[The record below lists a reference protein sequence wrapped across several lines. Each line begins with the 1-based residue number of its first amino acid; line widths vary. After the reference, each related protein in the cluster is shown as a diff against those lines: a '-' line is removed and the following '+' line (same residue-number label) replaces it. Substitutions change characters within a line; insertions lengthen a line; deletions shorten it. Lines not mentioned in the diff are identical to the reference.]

1 MHFLGSCVERT
12 MRSDRVAIIGGGIG
26 GLAAAAAL
34 ATHGLDVSLYEAL
47 PHLGG
52 KIRRLPP
59 QTTSD
64 AQAATQLPEIDTGP
78 TVFTMRWVFEELFA
92 EAGTSLASHLDLTPL
107 DVLARHG
114 WRTSATLDLFAD
126 AARSEEAIGQ
136 FAGAAEARGFRRFC
150 ERAARVYGH
159 LDETFMRQPEP
170 RFDKLAFNLA
180 FRPTALWDISPY
192 TTLWSA
198 LGAFFSDP
206 RLLQLFGRYA
216 TYCGSSPFS
225 APATLMLVAH
235 VEQCGVWRIAGGMSA
250 LAHAVAALA
259 REKGARIATSA
270 PVAEILCDRDGVTGL
285 KLASGEVVEADAVI
299 CNGDIAGLASGGLGT
314 EAQRLVRPGARDER
328 SLSALTWVL
337 TARTGGFPLSRHNV
351 FFSDDYRSEFDDIF
365 GRRALPRAPTI
376 YLCAETRDGHA
387 DDSMEA
393 DDRLLCLV
401 NAPADGDRQTISD
414 EDIAQCRK
422 TVERRLEAQG
432 LDLEVTSAW
441 SLTGSPQI
449 FDRMFPATGGAL
461 YGPATHGWSA
471 SFARAGSRTR
481 LPGLYLAGGSVHP
494 GPGVPM
500 AALSGR
506 MAAAQLMA
514 DLTLRKRFHPT
525 ATRGGTS
532 TR

>member
-1 MHFLGSCVERT
+1 
-12 MRSDRVAIIGGGIG
+12 MRGDRVAIIGGGIG
-26 GLAAAAAL
+26 GLAAAASL
-34 ATHGLDVSLYEAL
+34 ATHGLDVRLFEAL

-52 KIRRLPP
+52 KIRQVAPAGAAAA
-59 QTTSD
+59 D
-64 AQAATQLPEIDTGP
+64 APGIDMGIDTGIDTGP

-92 EAGTSLASHLDLTPL
+92 EAGTSLGSHLDLAPL
-107 DVLARHG
+107 DILARHA
-114 WRTSATLDLFAD
+114 WRSSGPLDLYAD
-126 AARSEEAIGQ
+126 AARSEDAIGA

-159 LDETFMRQPEP
+159 LDESFMRQPEP
-170 RFDKLAFNLA
+170 RFDKLAVSLA

-198 LGAFFSDP
+198 LGTFFSDP

-216 TYCGSSPFS
+216 TYCGSSPFL

-250 LAHAVAALA
+250 LAQAVADIATD
-259 REKGARIATSA
+259 KGARLHTHTR
-270 PVAEILCDRDGVTGL
+270 VVEILSDRAGVTGL
-285 KLASGEVVEADAVI
+285 RLASGEVVEADAII
-299 CNGDIAGLASGGLGT
+299 CNGDVAALASGALGS
-314 EAQRLVRPGARDER
+314 EAQRLLRPVPREDR

-337 TARTGGFPLSRHNV
+337 TARTGGFPLARHNV
-351 FFSDDYRSEFDDIF
+351 FFSDDYRGEFEDILE
-365 GRRALPRAPTI
+365 RRTLPRDPTI
-376 YLCAETRDGHA
+376 YLCAETRG
-387 DDSMEA
+387 DSGDETLEA

-401 NAPADGDRQTISD
+401 NAPADGDSSSLSD

-422 TVERRLEAQG
+422 TVERRLNAQG
-432 LDLEVTSAW
+432 LDLAVTSAW
-441 SLTGSPQI
+441 SLTGSPRI
-449 FDRMFPATGGAL
+449 FDTMFPATGGAL

-481 LPGLYLAGGSVHP
+481 MPGLYLAGGSVHP

-514 DLTLRKRFHPT
+514 DLTSLRRSRPT

>member
-1 MHFLGSCVERT
+1 MSIHFLGTCVERA

-26 GLAAAAAL
+26 GLAAAASL

-52 KIRRLPP
+52 KIRQASPTGLNAPP
-59 QTTSD
+59 H
-64 AQAATQLPEIDTGP
+64 LIDTGP
-78 TVFTMRWVFEELFA
+78 TVFTMRWVFEEMFA
-92 EAGTSLASHLDLTPL
+92 QAGTSLSSRVTLAPL
-107 DVLARHG
+107 EVLARHG
-114 WRTSATLDLFAD
+114 WRGSGPLDLYAD
-126 AARSEEAIGQ
+126 PARSEDAIGA

-150 ERAARVYGH
+150 ERAARVYNH

-180 FRPTALWDISPY
+180 LRPTALWDISPY

-198 LGAFFSDP
+198 LGSFFSDP

-216 TYCGSSPFS
+216 TYCGSSPFA

-235 VEQCGVWRIAGGMSA
+235 VEQCGVWRIEGGMSA
-250 LAHAVAALA
+250 LAQAVADIAT
-259 REKGARIATSA
+259 EKGARIYTSA
-270 PVAEILCDRDGVTGL
+270 PVAEVLTDRAGVTGL
-285 KLASGEVVEADAVI
+285 RLASGEVVEADAVI
-299 CNGDIAGLASGGLGT
+299 CNSDIAALAGGGLGP
-314 EAQRLVRPGARDER
+314 EAQRLQRPLARADR
-328 SLSALTWVL
+328 SLSAITWVL
-337 TARTGGFPLSRHNV
+337 TARAAGFPLSRHNV
-351 FFSDDYRSEFDDIF
+351 FFSDDYRAEFDDILE
-365 GRRALPRAPTI
+365 RRTLPRDPTI
-376 YLCAETRDGHA
+376 YLCAGTREDGEGEQPAEDH
-387 DDSMEA
+387 
-393 DDRLLCLV
+393 RLLCLV
-401 NAPADGDRQTISD
+401 NAPADGDRHSISD
-414 EDIAQCRK
+414 EDIAQCRT
-422 TVERRLEAQG
+422 TVERRLKAQG
-432 LDLEVTSAW
+432 LDLDITSDW

-449 FDRMFPATGGAL
+449 FDTMFPATGGAL

-506 MAAAQLMA
+506 MAAAQLRA
-514 DLTLRKRFHPT
+514 DLTSLRRSRPT

>member
-1 MHFLGSCVERT
+1 
-12 MRSDRVAIIGGGIG
+12 MRGDRVAIIGGGIG
-26 GLAAAAAL
+26 GLAAAASL
-34 ATHGLDVSLYEAL
+34 ATHGLDVALYEAL

-52 KIRRLPP
+52 KIRRISPEGLA
-59 QTTSD
+59 TD
-64 AQAATQLPEIDTGP
+64 AVADPIDTGP
-78 TVFTMRWVFEELFA
+78 TVFTMRWVFDELFA
-92 EAGTSLASHLDLTPL
+92 EAGTSLASHIDLAPL
-107 DVLARHG
+107 DILARHAWHG
-114 WRTSATLDLFAD
+114 SGPLDLFAD
-126 AARSEEAIGQ
+126 AARSEDAIGA
-136 FAGAAEARGFRRFC
+136 FAGAGEARGFRRFC

-159 LDETFMRQPEP
+159 LDETFIRQPEP
-170 RFDKLAFNLA
+170 RFDKLALALA

-216 TYCGSSPFS
+216 TYCGSSPFM

-235 VEQCGVWRIAGGMSA
+235 VEQCGVWRVAGGMSA
-250 LAHAVAALA
+250 LAQAVADVAA
-259 REKGARIATSA
+259 EKGARLHTQA
-270 PVAEILCDRDGVTGL
+270 PVAEILSDGAGVTGL
-285 KLASGEVVEADAVI
+285 RLASGEVVEADAVI
-299 CNGDIAGLASGGLGT
+299 CNSDVAALAGGGLGPVS
-314 EAQRLVRPGARDER
+314 QRLLRPLAPADR

-351 FFSDDYRSEFDDIF
+351 FFSDDYRGEFEDILT
-365 GRRALPRAPTI
+365 RRTLPRDPTI
-376 YLCAETRDGHA
+376 YLCAETRAGHDGQTLQ
-387 DDSMEA
+387 A

-401 NAPADGDRQTISD
+401 NAPADGDGHGISD

-422 TVERRLEAQG
+422 TVERRLQAQG
-432 LDLEVTSAW
+432 LDLAVTSAW
-441 SLTGSPQI
+441 SMTGSPRI
-449 FDRMFPATGGAL
+449 FDTMFPATGGAL

-471 SFARAGSRTR
+471 SFNRAGSRTR

-506 MAAAQLMA
+506 MAAGQLME
-514 DLTLRKRFHPT
+514 DLTLLKRSRPT